1 MTLYRRTRSRTSSV
15 SEIVFSPPLDCFLLL
30 FLFLLCVT
38 RSPTVCWTAPA
49 LVQNQPPIQS
59 CSSLRGV
66 TDPPFRPRPPDSDGG
81 VGVGGGLQSRFK
93 AAFATNLRHREFVRH
108 AADLRGQTVR
118 RPVLW
123 FSTSRGFD
131 LRLCSGSFRI
141 HAQRPKA
148 SDQDSFQPRLHEK
161 KKKQRM
167 CFFNVGFSA
176 NAGVASPFKVSSER
190 AGRPQLPALVIGSP
204 CTAPPGRCGSP
215 CRGRGAG
222 IWRWSRRS

>member
-1 MTLYRRTRSRTSSV
+1 MSRIHLSGRGRRTA
-15 SEIVFSPPLDCFLLL
+15 
-30 FLFLLCVT
+30 
-38 RSPTVCWTAPA
+38 TV
-49 LVQNQPPIQS
+49 
-59 CSSLRGV
+59 
-66 TDPPFRPRPPDSDGG
+66 
-81 VGVGGGLQSRFK
+81 GLQSRFK

-123 FSTSRGFD
+123 FSTSWGFD
-131 LRLCSGSFRI
+131 LRFCSGSFRI

-148 SDQDSFQPRLHEK
+148 SDQDSIQPRLHEK
-161 KKKQRM
+161 KKQQM

-176 NAGVASPFKVSSER
+176 NAGVASPFKVSNER